1 MKWNISLRLEQGE
14 EFVEKQ
20 EDARKFGIKAMYTPM
35 LTNRRALFRFNS
47 LSTNMVGSFAYS
59 EITDVQT
66 VSRLLIKYLK
76 VSTKSKD
83 HLLHVDDP
91 DEWARK
97 IKEFKE
103 RFKPKR
109 NAAAPAVRRPSLPE
123 LLAMIETLKE
133 FGLLSPDEFEAKRRM
148 ILM

>member
-14 EFVEKQ
+14 EFIEKQ
-20 EDARKFGIKAMYTPM
+20 EDARKFGLKAMYTPM
-35 LTNRRALFRFNS
+35 LTNKRALFRFNS
-47 LSTNMVGSFAYS
+47 LSTNMVGSFTYS
-59 EITDVQT
+59 EITDAQA

-76 VSTKSKD
+76 ISTKNKD

-103 RFKPKR
+103 RFRSKG
-109 NAAAPAVRRPSLPE
+109 NAAPAARRPSLPE

>member
-1 MKWNISLRLEQGE
+1 MKWNISLKLEQGE
-14 EFVEKQ
+14 EFIEKQ
-20 EDARKFGIKAMYTPM
+20 QDGRKFGLKAMYTPV
-35 LTNRRALFRFNS
+35 LTNKRALFRFNS
-47 LSTNMVGSFAYS
+47 LNTNMVGSFAYS
-59 EITDVQT
+59 EITGVQT

-76 VSTKSKD
+76 VSTKNKD

-103 RFKPKR
+103 RYRP
-109 NAAAPAVRRPSLPE
+109 NGCAAAVVRKPSLPE